1 MDKVLYNVHKNTLV
15 FIVQCCML
23 HLFYVSIAYLIV
35 HNCLI
40 LILSRIFLFISCW
53 YFSVTC
59 KNIYRVVYS
68 FVYSM
73 FLSRW
78 LYCQFIASIQ
88 SFFHVIIWAIWLFCY
103 FNFISCSPQTSYTF
117 VSDTFSVDHVLLF
130 FGHVILLFGHVI
142 LLFGHVISLF
152 GHVILLF
159 GHVISSLIPMLA
171 GNVPREMTLVVKP
184 FLAFLARIWTFS
196 GVYQ

>member
-1 MDKVLYNVHKNTLV
+1 
-15 FIVQCCML
+15 
-23 HLFYVSIAYLIV
+23 
-35 HNCLI
+35 
-40 LILSRIFLFISCW
+40 
-53 YFSVTC
+53 
-59 KNIYRVVYS
+59 
-68 FVYSM
+68 
-73 FLSRW
+73 
-78 LYCQFIASIQ
+78 
-88 SFFHVIIWAIWLFCY
+88 
-103 FNFISCSPQTSYTF
+103 
-117 VSDTFSVDHVLLF
+117 
-130 FGHVILLFGHVI
+130 VI